1 VTEPR
6 YSTKTRAKRIE
17 PEYFK
22 RLHPFRRWKL
32 ILSITAPVV
41 AAAWLVAY
49 AARGDQRLYT
59 SGPLSTGHVMFGT
72 QCADCHGSG
81 RATAA
86 GGSPTSAFFVR
97 VDARACLACH
107 DAPVH
112 HESQAFEPRCAS
124 CHVEHKGNVVLAAL
138 PDAQC
143 SQCHADL
150 TRMSRTPPT
159 VDSRIRDFGSSHP
172 EFAVAVKEQNVVRR
186 VRLNR
191 GGEVKDLKDLAQI
204 KLNHQKHLKVG
215 LKGLDEL
222 QALKG
227 PRGILVKAGGR
238 QLGCAFCHQPDAS
251 RASMQPISYIK
262 HCGPGCHPLDVDARL
277 PDAVAPHDT
286 PEIVHAFLRT
296 LFIEAFEQCQALG
309 PPGPAGPGADKLKT
323 QCRDLA
329 LVRAASEPAARG
341 GRPPSESAAEAPP
354 DRPRGGRLGRPVEG
368 EQETTDRPRGGRLG
382 RPVETEQETPSPR
395 APSASAL
402 EWASAQLQGAERVM
416 FKQKCEFCHTV
427 SSAPDR
433 LPRVAATAIPARWLP
448 HSVFDHGA
456 HRPLTCTECHKAT
469 VSTETTDVLLP
480 SIAVCRECHR
490 QGGGA
495 RAGCVECHSYHDKAK
510 ERDPSGPFAIPQLIK
525 GSRSAASPPR

>member
-1 VTEPR
+1 MEPR

-22 RLHPFRRWKL
+22 RLHPFRRWRL
-32 ILSITAPVV
+32 ILSITVPVV

-49 AARGDQRLYT
+49 AARGDQRIYT
-59 SGPLSTGHVMFGT
+59 SGPLSTGHAMFGT
-72 QCADCHGSG
+72 QCADCHGPG
-81 RATAA
+81 RAAA
-86 GGSPTSAFFVR
+86 PGGTPTSAFFVR
-97 VDARACLACH
+97 VSDRACLACH

-112 HESQAFEPRCAS
+112 HESQAFDPRCAR
-124 CHVEHKGNVVLAAL
+124 CHVEHKGDVVLAAL

-159 VDSRIRDFGSSHP
+159 VAPRIRDFGSSHP

-186 VRLNR
+186 VPLNR
-191 GGEVKDLKDLAQI
+191 GAELKDLAQV

-222 QALKG
+222 RTLKG
-227 PRGILVKAGGR
+227 PFRILEKAGGL
-238 QLGCAFCHQPDAS
+238 QLACAFCHQPEAS
-251 RASMQPISYIK
+251 RASMQPISYIR

-277 PDAVAPHDT
+277 PDVVAPHDT

-296 LFIEAFEQCQALG
+296 LFIEVFEQCQALAQ
-309 PPGPAGPGADKLKT
+309 PGPAGAGADKLKK
-323 QCRDLA
+323 QCQDLE
-329 LVRAASEPAARG
+329 LVRAASASAARG
-341 GRPPSESAAEAPP
+341 GRPPSESAPEAPA
-354 DRPRGGRLGRPVEG
+354 DRPRGGRLGRSVEA
-368 EQETTDRPRGGRLG
+368 EPETTDRPRGGRLG
-382 RPVETEQETPSPR
+382 RPADAEKETPSPR
-395 APSASAL
+395 APSPSAL

-416 FKQKCEFCHTV
+416 FKQKCEFCHTL

-433 LPRVAATAIPARWLP
+433 LPRVAPTAIPARWLP

-456 HRPLTCTECHKAT
+456 HRPLACTECHKAT
-469 VSTETTDVLLP
+469 ASTDTTDVLLP
-480 SIAVCRECHR
+480 SITVCRECHR

-495 RAGCVECHSYHDKAK
+495 RAGCVECHIYHDKAK
-510 ERDPSGPFAIPQLIK
+510 ERDPSGPFAVPQLTK
-525 GSRSAASPPR
+525 GSRSAGSPPR